1 MGGHSSVR
9 IAYSL
14 DIKIYDGEGN
24 YLETEKASSSFKS
37 LVVGAIF
44 PVGLM
49 MIVVNG
55 AELFTGN
62 TMAVMPGLLHGRI
75 TVR

>member
-14 DIKIYDGEGN
+14 DIKIYDAAGD

-37 LVVGAIF
+37 LVIGAIF

-75 TVR
+75 TIR

>member
-1 MGGHSSVR
+1 M
-9 IAYSL
+9 L
-14 DIKIYDGEGN
+14 
-24 YLETEKASSSFKS
+24 
-37 LVVGAIF
+37 GAIF

-62 TMAVMPGLLHGRI
+62 TMAVMPGFLHGDI